1 MQETGGIAVLVN
13 VGVMLGV
20 GDSSPSVGVSVGAM
34 VWVAVKGTGERKTLS
49 VAVGVASGANS
60 TSEMDNAPI
69 INPIEI
75 KAITSAV
82 PKPRERII
90 SFLWL

>member
-1 MQETGGIAVLVN
+1 MQETGGRAVFVD

-20 GDSSPSVGVSVGAM
+20 GDSSPRVGVSVGAM
-34 VWVAVKGTGERKTLS
+34 VWVAVKGAGDKNTLF

-75 KAITSAV
+75 KATT
-82 PKPRERII
+82 II